1 MTRGWQSKPE
11 RSMAAVPSLTPASFI
26 KTLTRCFPKVSFILA
41 SCTAKLNSQYPV
53 GRGMGLEGAAGNHG
67 AVLII
72 LGWRAVYL

>member
-1 MTRGWQSKPE
+1 
-11 RSMAAVPSLTPASFI
+11 MAAVPSLTPASFI

-41 SCTAKLNSQYPV
+41 SCTAKLNSQYPLGRGV
-53 GRGMGLEGAAGNHG
+53 GRVGAAGKPR